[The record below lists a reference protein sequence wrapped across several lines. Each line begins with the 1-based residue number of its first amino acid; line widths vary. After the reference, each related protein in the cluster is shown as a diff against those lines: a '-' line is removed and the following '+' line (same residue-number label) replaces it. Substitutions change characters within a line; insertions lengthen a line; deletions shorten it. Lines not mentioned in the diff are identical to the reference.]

1 MNHPV
6 SCLRIALLAALCVVM
21 SACSSGSRDSSAR
34 VCPDEERMSAVANIR
49 AANAG
54 EDSALQVNPL
64 RDPAV
69 EGYLARAEDA
79 EKRGELAAALAEIVK
94 ARALAADA
102 PDLIQR
108 QAELEYLL
116 GDIVNAEKLAYQSFE
131 KGPKVGTLCVQN
143 WQTIY
148 EARKHFADAAYLD
161 FAQRK
166 REECKA
172 KRPPRF

>member
-1 MNHPV
+1 MKHPF
-6 SCLRIALLAALCVVM
+6 LYRRISLVGALCALLG
-21 SACSSGSRDSSAR
+21 ACSSGSRDSGAHVR
-34 VCPDEERMSAVANIR
+34 PDAERATAVAAIR
-49 AANAG
+49 SANAG

-69 EGYLARAEDA
+69 EGFLSRAEQA
-79 EKRGELAAALAEIVK
+79 EQGGDLEAALVEIGK

-108 QAELEYLL
+108 QAELEYLS

-143 WQTIY
+143 WQTIF
-148 EARKHFADAAYLD
+148 EARKHFRDTAYLD

>member
-1 MNHPV
+1 MNFSV
-6 SCLRIALLAALCVVM
+6 FQVRNSVVAMVCLVLA
-21 SACSSGSRDSSAR
+21 ACSSGSRDSGVHVR
-34 VCPDEERMSAVANIR
+34 PDEERATAVATIR

-69 EGYLARAEDA
+69 EGFLSRAEQA
-79 EKRGELAAALAEIVK
+79 EQGGDIKAALVEIGK
-94 ARALAADA
+94 ARALAAEA

-108 QAELEYLL
+108 QAELEYLG

-143 WQTIY
+143 WQTII
-148 EARKHFADAAYLD
+148 EARKHFGDNAYLD